1 MKRETSELI
10 ARITAVADQYRRR
23 LMDIEDTAERQLVN
37 IFSEAEG
44 GILDRI
50 PRMLRE
56 RRINVDQGTAWLA
69 DTERMLDR
77 VLIEGGRKWV
87 DSQFSLATEWALDR
101 TKNIVLAGG
110 KLRNVRLIDDDVIRS
125 SLLNFT
131 DADDALLRSGLRRGY
146 SLVRGID
153 RELGDHL
160 RSVITRNVAL
170 GVDTNTI
177 AEEIMA
183 GGRLRPIGRISLEQR
198 AQMIARTELARVAED
213 AAAAKS
219 EQVGIKH
226 FRWSAMVGDPRTAD
240 DSIRRHGRI
249 KTRQQWLDYS
259 PDEFKGVPPIRP
271 HDRCTLVPIERD
283 WLDDEEA
290 RHEFD
295 SAISNDGRLL
305 VSNDDRLA
313 IQEFEVAEQEKQ
325 RKKLDK

>member
-1 MKRETSELI
+1 MKQETRELI
-10 ARITAVADQYRRR
+10 ERIERVADRYRR
-23 LMDIEDTAERQLVN
+23 LLVDIEDTAERQLVEL
-37 IFSEAEG
+37 FAEAEG

-77 VLIEGGRKWV
+77 VLITGGRKWV

-101 TKNIVLAGG
+101 TKDIFLAGG
-110 KLRNVRLIDDDVIRS
+110 KMRNVRLIDDDVIRS

-131 DADDALLRSGLRRGY
+131 DADDVLMRSGLRRGY

-177 AEEIMA
+177 ADEILA
-183 GGRLRPIGRISLEQR
+183 GGRLRPIGRLTLEQR
-198 AQMIARTELARVAED
+198 AQMIARTELARVSED

-219 EQVGIKH
+219 EQVGIQH
-226 FRWSAMVGDPRTAD
+226 FRWSAMVGDPRTAA
-240 DSIRRHGRI
+240 DSLRRHGRI

-271 HDRCTLVPIERD
+271 NDRCELVGIRRA
-283 WLDDEEA
+283 WLDNEEA
-290 RHEFD
+290 REEFD
-295 SAISNDGRLL
+295 RAVSSSTRML
-305 VSNDDRLA
+305 VSEEDHHA
-313 IQEFEVAEQEKQ
+313 IQAFELAEQDRQ
-325 RKKLDK
+325 KKKA

>member
-1 MKRETSELI
+1 MKQETRELI
-10 ARITAVADQYRRR
+10 ERIERVADRYRR
-23 LMDIEDTAERQLVN
+23 LLVDIEDTAERQLVEL
-37 IFSEAEG
+37 FAEAEG

-77 VLIEGGRKWV
+77 VLITGGRKWV

-101 TKNIVLAGG
+101 TKDIFLAGG
-110 KLRNVRLIDDDVIRS
+110 KMRNVRLIDDDVIRS

-131 DADDALLRSGLRRGY
+131 DADDVLMRSGLRRGY

-177 AEEIMA
+177 ADEILA
-183 GGRLRPIGRISLEQR
+183 GGRLRPIGRLTLEQR
-198 AQMIARTELARVAED
+198 AQMIARTELARVSED

-219 EQVGIKH
+219 EQVGIQH
-226 FRWSAMVGDPRTAD
+226 FRW
-240 DSIRRHGRI
+240 
-249 KTRQQWLDYS
+249 
-259 PDEFKGVPPIRP
+259 
-271 HDRCTLVPIERD
+271 
-283 WLDDEEA
+283 
-290 RHEFD
+290 
-295 SAISNDGRLL
+295 
-305 VSNDDRLA
+305 
-313 IQEFEVAEQEKQ
+313 
-325 RKKLDK
+325 